1 MGNILISFVV
11 LLLVTQS
18 LVAEEVH
25 QGDSSVID
33 DLVILEAGKAL
44 NFQSFLGD
52 KKNWRLEATAPE
64 TVSASKRIKLVKNE
78 VENDYTLNWKGR
90 GEGQFYLASLAQ
102 DLSQYDDADS
112 ALVMTLKVNQPPKK
126 QVVLRM
132 GCGYP
137 CAGNADLTRL
147 FQSVPTDQWLKVSI
161 DLACFSSRGLNVS
174 QVDTP
179 FLLLTSGK
187 FSLSLA
193 DIRLVPHAQDSATIK
208 CS

>member
-11 LLLVTQS
+11 LLLVTQA
-18 LVAEEVH
+18 LAAEEVH

-33 DLVILEAGKAL
+33 DLVILEAGKAS

-112 ALVMTLKVNQPPKK
+112 VLVMTLKVNQPPKK

-147 FQSVPTDQWLKVSI
+147 FQSVPADQWLKVSI

-193 DIRLVPHAQDSATIK
+193 DIRLVPYAQDSATIK

>member
-18 LVAEEVH
+18 LVSEEVH

-78 VENDYTLNWKGR
+78 V
-90 GEGQFYLASLAQ
+90 
-102 DLSQYDDADS
+102 
-112 ALVMTLKVNQPPKK
+112 
-126 QVVLRM
+126 
-132 GCGYP
+132 
-137 CAGNADLTRL
+137 
-147 FQSVPTDQWLKVSI
+147 
-161 DLACFSSRGLNVS
+161 
-174 QVDTP
+174 
-179 FLLLTSGK
+179 
-187 FSLSLA
+187 
-193 DIRLVPHAQDSATIK
+193 
-208 CS
+208 